1 MSLRFR
7 SRTALSLVACAL
19 FAFPVAALLP
29 GSAFGADDLAE
40 ANKLVKQ
47 GQYAPALERVDAFLA
62 GNPKD
67 AQGRFLRGLI
77 LTEQGKTPEAI
88 AVFSKLT
95 EDYPELPE
103 PYNNLAVLYA
113 NQGQYEKAK
122 DALEMA
128 IRTHPSYGTAH
139 ENLGDVYAKLASQA
153 YGKALQLDSGNTT
166 AQSKLALIRDLIS
179 VNMRN
184 QKTAGKTE
192 PVRIAA
198 ADAPKAAPAKT
209 EPAAKPLPDAP
220 AKPPVAAP
228 PAVTAPAPAATTA
241 PPPAPVAAKPAPA
254 PAKANDTEEIVKTLK
269 AWAAAWS
276 AKDVPAYLGFY
287 ARNFKTPGNQPRAEW
302 ENARKLRIQ
311 APKSISVS
319 LDSIKVR
326 PSGETTALVSFHQN
340 YKSDTLKAMGASK
353 TVVMTK
359 AGGKWQILEERVGG

>member
-7 SRTALSLVACAL
+7 SRTALWLTACAL
-19 FAFPVAALLP
+19 FTFSAGTLLP

-62 GNPKD
+62 TNPKD

-77 LTEQGKTPEAI
+77 LTEQGKTVEAI
-88 AVFSKLT
+88 GVFSKLT

-184 QKTAGKTE
+184 QKNTGKTE
-192 PVRIAA
+192 PVRIATSDA
-198 ADAPKAAPAKT
+198 AKAAPAKT
-209 EPAAKPLPDAP
+209 EPPKPAPDAAAKT
-220 AKPPVAAP
+220 V
-228 PAVTAPAPAATTA
+228 VATT
-241 PPPAPVAAKPAPA
+241 PAPVAATASPPPAATKSAPA
-254 PAKANDTEEIVKTLK
+254 PVKTSDNDEIVKTLK

-287 ARNFKTPGNQPRAEW
+287 AKNFKTPGNEPRAEW
-302 ENARKLRIQ
+302 ENARKVRIE

-319 LDSIKVR
+319 LEAIKVR
-326 PSGETTALVSFHQN
+326 PSGDATALVSFHQN
-340 YKSDTLKAMGASK
+340 YKSNTLKNIGTNK
-353 TVVMTK
+353 TVVMTR